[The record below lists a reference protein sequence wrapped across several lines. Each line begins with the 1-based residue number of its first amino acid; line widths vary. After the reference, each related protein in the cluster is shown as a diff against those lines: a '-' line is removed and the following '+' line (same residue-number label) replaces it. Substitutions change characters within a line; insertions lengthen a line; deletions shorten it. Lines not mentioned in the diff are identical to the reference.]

1 MRLFL
6 AINLPPD
13 ERRAIRRATT
23 AMRDA
28 AHGVAWVGE
37 ERLHLTMKFL
47 GEQPDAALA
56 PLCETLA
63 EVAAKSRS
71 FDMRLGGLGAFP
83 NLRAPRVVWMGVEH
97 VPPLEL
103 LQHDVERACHG
114 LGYELDGRAFRPHI
128 TLGRAR
134 DRMRRDEAK
143 ALARAAREVRYA
155 STVNARTLDLMASEL
170 LAEGSRYRVLA
181 ELSLG
186 GGGR

>member
-1 MRLFL
+1 MR
-6 AINLPPD
+6 N
-13 ERRAIRRATT
+13 
-23 AMRDA
+23 A
-28 AHGVAWVGE
+28 AHGIAWVGE

-47 GEQPDAALA
+47 GEQPEIALP
-56 PLCETLA
+56 PLSETLA
-63 EVAAKSRS
+63 QVAARSRP

-103 LQHDVERACHG
+103 LQHDVEQACQG

-143 ALARAAREVRYA
+143 ALARAARGVRYA
-155 STVNARTLDLMASEL
+155 ATVSARTLDLMASEL
-170 LAEGSRYRVLA
+170 RAEGARYRVLA
-181 ELSLG
+181 ALTLG
-186 GGGR
+186 GGES